1 MFGKNGLSENAHRLV
16 EEDYKLILEI
26 IELHQDMV
34 EEIVLDRRT
43 SRKAVIFKIVQVR
56 VIIVL
61 KRPIILKKLIL
72 NRVIVYLNDCAIIL
86 YRFKDYNDIANNY
99 NGPSW

>member
-1 MFGKNGLSENAHRLV
+1 MFGKNGQSGNAQRLV
-16 EEDYKLILEI
+16 EEDYKLIPEI

-61 KRPIILKKLIL
+61 KRPIILK
-72 NRVIVYLNDCAIIL
+72 N
-86 YRFKDYNDIANNY
+86 
-99 NGPSW
+99 

>member
-1 MFGKNGLSENAHRLV
+1 MFGKNGQSGNAQRLV
-16 EEDYKLILEI
+16 EEDYKLIPEI

-43 SRKAVIFKIVQVR
+43 SLKAVIFKIVQVR
-56 VIIVL
+56 VMIVL
-61 KRPIILKKLIL
+61 KRPIILKYK
-72 NRVIVYLNDCAIIL
+72 NRVQVYLNDFTIIL

>member
-61 KRPIILKKLIL
+61 NRPIILKKLK
-72 NRVIVYLNDCAIIL
+72 NRVQVYLNDFTITL
-86 YRFKDYNDIANNY
+86 YRSRDYNDIANNY